1 MALLL
6 TKFVSRED
14 TLYVD
19 VDARKIYGAES
30 ITECELP
37 QMQYQPCQG
46 FNDTEHQEFQAA
58 LIRAGFDQ
66 RNRAEFDRRIARG
79 RPIGYGPR
87 YEPYKTP
94 PRPRNTKTLDEIL
107 ASCAKLHEEP
117 ADDNKKIEEYNKKI
131 EEYKKKRAC
140 MKECRM
146 QKEDAAIVEE
156 AASRVMCVN

>member
-37 QMQYQPCQG
+37 QMQYQPYQG

-58 LIRAGFDQ
+58 LIRAGLDQ
-66 RNRAEFDRRIARG
+66 RNRAEFDRRIDRG

-94 PRPRNTKTLDEIL
+94 PRPRNPKTLDDIL
-107 ASCAKLHEEP
+107 ASCAKLHEEL
-117 ADDNKKIEEYNKKI
+117 ADDNKKIEEYNKK
-131 EEYKKKRAC
+131 RAC
-140 MKECRM
+140 MRECRM